1 MEDDDKRKHVLG
13 TPSSVVLPFCH
24 IYHRFWWL
32 IWLVSR
38 SFEALSSAFEFVFG
52 LWRPL
57 RPARPARQRRVAP
70 FLVDFALFHFNFDRC
85 CCDSGCPCCWQLN
98 QRKSTR
104 KRNMIGINLQQ
115 TRQTLLFSIHRRLLS
130 SHSSHLSPL
139 SSLLNFQFSFT
150 TCRLYYFS
158 SNRYENK
165 LLRTANSEQRTER
178 KEEIK
183 QYGEDDL
190 NLRWKAEK
198 DVGLESLAVIN
209 LTIFQVFITLFY
221 SFLHFDTL
229 LLTMLGFFLHPF
241 SPFQFI

>member
-1 MEDDDKRKHVLG
+1 M
-13 TPSSVVLPFCH
+13 
-24 IYHRFWWL
+24 
-32 IWLVSR
+32 SR

-165 LLRTANSEQRTER
+165 LLRTVNSEQRTER
-178 KEEIK
+178 KGEIK

-190 NLRWKAEK
+190 NLR
-198 DVGLESLAVIN
+198 
-209 LTIFQVFITLFY
+209 
-221 SFLHFDTL
+221 
-229 LLTMLGFFLHPF
+229 
-241 SPFQFI
+241 